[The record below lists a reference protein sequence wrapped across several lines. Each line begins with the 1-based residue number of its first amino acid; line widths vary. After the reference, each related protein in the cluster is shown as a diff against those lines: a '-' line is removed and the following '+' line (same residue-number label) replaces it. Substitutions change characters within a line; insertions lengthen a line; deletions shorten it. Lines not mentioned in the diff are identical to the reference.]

1 MNNLEH
7 LSYREVRSPGDIS
20 YDSFRKTLSPRY
32 SIVWRDIF
40 FGYFFLGGFLF
51 LSTRV
56 HYDNIIALVFCI
68 FFGSLIT
75 GFVLAYL
82 SLFLHEAGHFNLH
95 PNKKKNDLLATILIG
110 VLFGVSLGA
119 YRKIHWQHH
128 LHLASSADPESSYF
142 HELTAGFLLES
153 VTGIYLLKVVLS
165 KSNHSLLSHKM
176 KVNSLKMLAAGTIL
190 SFSIIAVCV
199 LLHAWATAII
209 WLAGLLIF
217 FPFFA
222 ALRQILEHRDE
233 LAKKGFYQDCV
244 QNKVARLFTS
254 DLFSRIFGAAGFNK
268 HMIHHWD
275 PQISYTRLRDIEHFL
290 SQCNQT
296 KEILFSSKTTYF
308 KTFRKLLR

>member
-1 MNNLEH
+1 
-7 LSYREVRSPGDIS
+7 
-20 YDSFRKTLSPRY
+20 
-32 SIVWRDIF
+32 VWRDIF

-56 HYDNIIALVFCI
+56 HYDNIIVLVFCI

-95 PNKKKNDLLATILIG
+95 PNKKKNDLLATTLIG

-128 LHLASSADPESSYF
+128 LHLASSVDPENSYF
-142 HELTAGFLLES
+142 NDLTAGFLLES

-176 KVNSLKMLAAGTIL
+176 KVNSLKMLVAGTIL
-190 SFSIIAVCV
+190 SLSIIAVCV

-209 WLAGLLIF
+209 WLAALFIF

-233 LAKKGFYQDCV
+233 LAKKGFYQDSV

-254 DLFSRIFGAAGFNK
+254 DLFSRIFGGAGFNK

-275 PQISYTRLRDIEHFL
+275 PQISYTRLRDIENFL
-290 SQCNQT
+290 SQCNET